1 MNELH
6 LFAGCGGGILGGI
19 LLGHTCV
26 CAVEIEAYRRSTL
39 LQRQRDRMLPG
50 FPIWDDVRT
59 FDGTPW
65 RGNVDCVCGG
75 FPCQDIS
82 SANTNAVGITG
93 PKSGLWKEYK
103 RIVKEIKPTF
113 VFIENSQM
121 LRLRG
126 LDVVLEDLAEIGY
139 DATWDI
145 FSAAF
150 SGADHIRKRMF
161 ILAYSNTNIKSACAF
176 NDEASRVREN
186 APNPNETQCK
196 RRCVPCGV
204 HSKHTNACGSNWW
217 KNQSRLERVADG
229 MAHRVERLEAIGDG
243 QVPVVAARAFL
254 TLLKRFE

>member
-26 CAVEIEAYRRSTL
+26 CAVEIEEYRRRTL
-39 LQRQRDRMLPG
+39 LQRQRDGILPR

-65 RGNVDCVCGG
+65 SGTVDCICGG

-103 RIVKEIKPTF
+103 RIVKEINPTL
-113 VFIENSQM
+113 VFIENSPI

-126 LDVVLEDLAEIGY
+126 LEVVLEDLAEIGY

-150 SGADHIRKRMF
+150 DGADHIRKRMF
-161 ILAYSNTNIKSACAF
+161 ILAYSNGA
-176 NDEASRVREN
+176 
-186 APNPNETQCK
+186 QLK
-196 RRCVPCGV
+196 RRCISFGV

-254 TLLKRFE
+254 TLLERLK

>member
-26 CAVEIEAYRRSTL
+26 CAVEIEEYRRHTL
-39 LQRQRDRMLPG
+39 LQRQRDGMLPR

-65 RGNVDCVCGG
+65 SGTVDCICGG

-93 PKSGLWKEYK
+93 AKSGLWKEYK
-103 RIVKEIKPTF
+103 RIVKEIKPTL
-113 VFIENSQM
+113 VFIENSPM

-126 LDVVLEDLAEIGY
+126 LEVVLEDLAEIGY

-161 ILAYSNTNIKSACAF
+161 ILGYSYTNGESAFAF
-176 NDEASRVREN
+176 NDETSRVREN

-196 RRCVPCGV
+196 RGGVSCRVPI
-204 HSKHTNACGSNWW
+204 KHANTCGSNWW
-217 KNQSRLERVADG
+217 ENQSRLERVADG
-229 MAHRVERLEAIGDG
+229 MAHRVERLEAVGDG

-254 TLLKRFE
+254 TLLERLK

>member
-39 LQRQRDRMLPG
+39 LQRQRDGMLPQ

-65 RGNVDCVCGG
+65 SGTVDCVCGG

-103 RIVKEIKPTF
+103 RIVKEIKPPL
-113 VFIENSQM
+113 VFIENSPM

-126 LDVVLEDLAEIGY
+126 LEVVLEDLAEIGY

-161 ILAYSNTNIKSACAF
+161 ILAYSN
-176 NDEASRVREN
+176 EAQLERL
-186 APNPNETQCK
+186 
-196 RRCVPCGV
+196 CVPFRV
-204 HSKHTNACGSNWW
+204 HSKHANTCGSNWW

-229 MAHRVERLEAIGDG
+229 MANRVERLEAIGDG